1 MTVHPIRKAKPKNK
15 LSLKA
20 IIIIIGILIF
30 IIKKI
35 KAGK

>member
-1 MTVHPIRKAKPKNK
+1 MTVYPIRKIKPNK
-15 LSLKA
+15 KLGLKS

-35 KAGK
+35 KASK

>member
-1 MTVHPIRKAKPKNK
+1 MTVHPIRKTKPKNK
-15 LSLKA
+15 LGLKA

-30 IIKKI
+30 IIKRI